1 MLDIG
6 QRYSVVRDPCTVF
19 EIGTFSS
26 GCYSYCNYYSYL
38 LIASQITV
46 TFHLLNSF
54 SRLKRLKHHI
64 TDLLCANDWW
74 IPLQIANDAEGVK
87 MMMLHSF
94 NNHTYRYTYN
104 QTTIGSRAWRR
115 PQPCTP
121 IWPSVLD
128 TISPHRFDI
137 TVVKMYNVT
146 IDQAAQFY
154 TLSWCHRMCNTRGWH
169 IIIIKCATVL
179 CFNMLY
185 ALESL
190 LIGNVLLCRMCILFD
205 NS

>member
-1 MLDIG
+1 MLDIR

-54 SRLKRLKHHI
+54 SRWKRLKHDI

-94 NNHTYRYTYN
+94 NNHTYRYAYN
-104 QTTIGSRAWRR
+104 QTTIVSRAWRR
-115 PQPCTP
+115 PQPCTL

-128 TISPHRFDI
+128 NISIKTISYILLKMTLKQRMLSLWRDRRIINKETKRLAIASRHVWNMIVNSCKTICPLHNIRQI
-137 TVVKMYNVT
+137 T
-146 IDQAAQFY
+146 
-154 TLSWCHRMCNTRGWH
+154 L
-169 IIIIKCATVL
+169 
-179 CFNMLY
+179 
-185 ALESL
+185 
-190 LIGNVLLCRMCILFD
+190 
-205 NS
+205 